1 MFKPVMRKPDTIGSM
16 SNQSEVSNSGVQN
29 GLIQSMNRQPEF
41 QNQDQGIIKQQDQG
55 IIRQQDQG
63 IIRQQNY
70 NNEREVHNGERQ
82 PRETQE
88 QNDYEET
95 SVIEYEGGGG
105 YNIDKKTEK
114 NLMRQLLDKTLTNAL
129 NPPPPNPIETAV
141 STVMSQVTEGI
152 AAKMLGNIGGGVG
165 APVGKSNFLIEL
177 LNTQFGAQI
186 GSTLG
191 NQIPAIITTLT
202 SSLGEQR
209 TKQLVDNVNNRINGE
224 TGNNNSL
231 TESEIANANS
241 EKQKDYVLAL
251 DSNNPAHLNQYAN
264 AMGLSVSRAKEIL
277 IAHQDDIN
285 RSRNAKLGSGS
296 SGSSNNNEM
305 TQALVMLVN
314 EIASMKATMNELQ
327 GKMNQIDTTKQIPKV
342 NDENQKWTDDNINA
356 SLNQNPGGNAEVNL
370 FSSAI
375 KVDVDQIKG
384 DNLKDSFFDEG
395 AKKSDL
401 LEQVIDDKGNSSFK
415 ETSQE
420 AQSLHQTSQE
430 LSQKS
435 QENAQDMS
443 SENNKKKDNS
453 LDEENKNSEA
463 KSEIKIE
470 TKPKKVFKLK
480 TMKDVAKE
488 TVLETEIKSTT
499 ETIKDV
505 DFYDINNNL
514 INTK

>member
-16 SNQSEVSNSGVQN
+16 SNQSDVSNSGVQN

-41 QNQDQGIIKQQDQG
+41 QNQEQGIIKQQDQS
-55 IIRQQDQG
+55 IIRQQDQS
-63 IIRQQNY
+63 IIRQQSY
-70 NNEREVHNGERQ
+70 NNEREIRNEERQ
-82 PRETQE
+82 PRETRQD
-88 QNDYEET
+88 DYEET

-209 TKQLVDNVNNRINGE
+209 TKQLVDNVNNRMNGE

-285 RSRNAKLGSGS
+285 RSRNAKLGNGS

-327 GKMNQIDTTKQIPKV
+327 GKMNQIDITKQIPKV

-384 DNLKDSFFDEG
+384 NNLKDSFFDEST
-395 AKKSDL
+395 KKSDL

-420 AQSLHQTSQE
+420 SQSLQQTSQE
-430 LSQKS
+430 LSQKL
-435 QENAQDMS
+435 QENVQDIS

-453 LDEENKNSEA
+453 LDEV
-463 KSEIKIE
+463 
-470 TKPKKVFKLK
+470 KPKKVFKLK

-488 TVLETEIKSTT
+488 TVLETEIKSTS
-499 ETIKDV
+499 ETIKDA